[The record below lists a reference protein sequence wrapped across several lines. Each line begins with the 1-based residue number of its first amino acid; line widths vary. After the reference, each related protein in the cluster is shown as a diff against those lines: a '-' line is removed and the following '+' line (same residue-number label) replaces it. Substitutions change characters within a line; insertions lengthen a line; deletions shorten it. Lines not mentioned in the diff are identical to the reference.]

1 MFAWILNHS
10 NQNKYSFWFTALY
23 FSHSKHGRDTTQ
35 VSYEISCS
43 HPKGKKCMFTCT
55 CVYKSALG
63 LLFFNGTPVGT
74 WRVIYTESLCT
85 MLNKFKTHESMCIW
99 MMFKCVFVCVRV
111 CYRIT
116 SSKIGLLRAHQ
127 FSWILFH
134 FFVRVSTSFSSDN
147 VTIPLNCRIL
157 RIALHLSYYFIDK
170 IYKILCKDESR
181 QTLYLSLI

>member
-1 MFAWILNHS
+1 MI
-10 NQNKYSFWFTALY
+10 YSTIFFPQQTRSWHNSGKLW
-23 FSHSKHGRDTTQ
+23 SKLLL
-35 VSYEISCS
+35 
-43 HPKGKKCMFTCT
+43 PKGKKCMFTCT

-85 MLNKFKTHESMCIW
+85 MLNKFKTHEFMCIW

-111 CYRIT
+111 CYMIT

-181 QTLYLSLI
+181 QIFITLYLSLM